1 MNISLHKSGNKI
13 IRVILVILGLG
24 ALAFYGLGF
33 GNQAGAIDK
42 SIAWPAYVKQ
52 RIRDTYMYFGASIG
66 ITAAT
71 AASIFRSPA
80 LTNIVMRQGNFDL
93 I

>member
-1 MNISLHKSGNKI
+1 M
-13 IRVILVILGLG
+13 VILGLG